1 MKRYIPDGVYFE
13 NNLFL
18 MLEFLLEQSTIIRFQ
33 RINESDIAI
42 FLSMRLNRERKR
54 IAVQIS
60 KNFVSSCKISRSK
73 IFVTQWSFIRSF
85 KIYIKNGQFL
95 YKIFENQ
102 IENQKNYAFQ
112 LNQIFDISRSNTGS
126 FQFYKN
132 FKGPSFSDE

>member
-18 MLEFLLEQSTIIRFQ
+18 MLEFLLEQSTIMRFQ

-73 IFVTQWSFIRSF
+73 IFVT
-85 KIYIKNGQFL
+85 
-95 YKIFENQ
+95 
-102 IENQKNYAFQ
+102 
-112 LNQIFDISRSNTGS
+112 
-126 FQFYKN
+126 
-132 FKGPSFSDE
+132 